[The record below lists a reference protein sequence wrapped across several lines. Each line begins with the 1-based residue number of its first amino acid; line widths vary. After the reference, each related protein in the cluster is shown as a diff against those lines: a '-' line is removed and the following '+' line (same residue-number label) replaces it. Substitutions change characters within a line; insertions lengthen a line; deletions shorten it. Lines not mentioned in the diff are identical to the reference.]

1 MDNIKKNK
9 AKKIAGIVL
18 NVVLWLFVAF
28 ALVVTV
34 VAVSSTA
41 NKKNV
46 PTIGGTCYM
55 SVLSDSMNADKP
67 AWATDSYDGFKQG
80 DLIFCDYIAENEEA
94 IRSLK
99 VGDIIS
105 FEWDINGN
113 GEKEPGEINTH
124 RIIGF
129 ITDQN
134 PVIQNEVPENETLR
148 SVVTQGDN
156 IEYTNGNT
164 ETVSTAFILAK
175 YTGRKIG
182 GLGAVFKFLGSKLG
196 FGLCILLPL
205 AIFFAYELVVFIL
218 TLVKVKNEGKKTI
231 TAEDEELIK
240 QRAIEEYLKMKQA
253 EQGNPDSGES
263 SASE

>member
-28 ALVVTV
+28 ALVVTII
-34 VAVSSTA
+34 AVSSTA

-80 DLIFCDYIAENEEA
+80 DLIFCDYIAEDYNA
-94 IRSLK
+94 ITSLK
-99 VGDIIS
+99 KGDIIT
-105 FEWDINGN
+105 FEWDLNNN
-113 GEKEPGEINTH
+113 GEKEVGEYNTH

-129 ITDQN
+129 ISNQN
-134 PVIQNEVPENETLR
+134 SEIQDFIPENETLR
-148 SVVTQGDN
+148 YIVTQGDN
-156 IEYTNGNT
+156 KEYSNGGT
-164 ETVSTAFILAK
+164 ENVAPGFVLAK

-253 EQGNPDSGES
+253 EQGNPDSGEN